1 MLNARM
7 FGAQGES
14 RNAEKRTAPFRKI
27 ERLMPKPPPKLTE
40 KQLRR
45 AARSRFLKARKAEA
59 GYQRQL
65 ATVSKR
71 VGTIVRRFA
80 PRGQVSDLP
89 GLTATL
95 TRYAEILRPWA
106 RAVTARMH
114 ADVSKRDAV
123 SWMELAREMG
133 GILRKEIFTMPTG
146 AIMREALNDSVTL
159 ITSLPLQAAQRV
171 HRLTTEGLIRA
182 GRASEIAT
190 EIMRT
195 GEVTLGRARTIART
209 ETSRTASLLLEAR
222 ATSIGSTHYRWHT
235 SEDSDVRPTHRKL
248 NGKIFRWDDPPVT
261 EVTGQRAHPGQIWN
275 CRCFAEPILPDV
287 AVAVRARRPRS
298 KAA

>member
-1 MLNARM
+1 M
-7 FGAQGES
+7 
-14 RNAEKRTAPFRKI
+14 
-27 ERLMPKPPPKLTE
+27 PKLTE
-40 KQLRR
+40 KQLCR
-45 AARSRFLKARKAEA
+45 AARERFLKARKAEA

-65 ATVSKR
+65 ASVSKR
-71 VGTIVRRFA
+71 VGTIVKRFA
-80 PRGQVSDLP
+80 PRGQVHDLP

-133 GILRKEIFTMPTG
+133 GILRKEIFTKPPG
-146 AIMREALNDSVTL
+146 AIMRAALNISVNL
-159 ITSLPLQAAQRV
+159 ITSLPLEAAQRV
-171 HRLTTEGLIRA
+171 HRLTTEGLIKA

-209 ETSRTASLLLEAR
+209 EK
-222 ATSIGSTHYRWHT
+222 IG
-235 SEDSDVRPTHRKL
+235 
-248 NGKIFRWDDPPVT
+248 
-261 EVTGQRAHPGQIWN
+261 RAH
-275 CRCFAEPILPDV
+275 V
-287 AVAVRARRPRS
+287 
-298 KAA
+298 